1 MSTLSTLDTVPHHP
15 IMEEV
20 VDTLCTQ
27 TQNKDPQFF
36 RIITAYFFGKM
47 AASMRAKISTP
58 ISLDDIPVNVYSVA
72 LATSGFGKGYSV
84 SIMENKFLGGFAS
97 RFKKDTFP
105 LVADTN
111 LWKRAIEAAAN
122 NGTEEEEERN
132 KLEAQFK
139 RAGHVPFTFDS
150 GTPAAIK
157 QVREKLLLSEIG
169 AINLQ
174 IDEIGS
180 NLIASTDILNV
191 FLELYDQGQ
200 LKQKLIKNTAENER
214 AEDLDGKTPANAL
227 LFGTP
232 SKLMDGAQTQKA
244 FFDFLETGYGRRC
257 FFGWGEPERS
267 KVRLSAKER
276 FSRLTQQAQSKAAQK
291 LATHFTLLADPA
303 KFGWEMTMPDDVA
316 LTWLEYQNQ
325 CELLADQMSEHEDIR
340 KAEMQHRHSK
350 AVKLA
355 GAFAFVDESVEITM
369 DHLLQ
374 AIKLVE
380 ESGATFQKL
389 LNPEEPYVKLAKFLA
404 EVDDKKTVAELMTLP
419 YYKAATS
426 QMRQEMVRHAA
437 SWGYKNHVIIRKTFE
452 DGIEFYEGET
462 LKETDLNKMI
472 LSYSDHEAYN
482 YVTEPAPFDKLP
494 MLFQSQ
500 DMHWTNHRFQKGHRS
515 DENVIPGFNM
525 VTVDVDGGVSLD
537 FVHDAFKDHMFIT
550 HTTKRHTDE
559 QHRFRLVLPLVY
571 QLELSKE
578 DYGEFIDNLLL
589 WLPFDS
595 DTSTRQRSKKWLT
608 VHQAVCHVNLEGK
621 LLDPLPF
628 IPKTSR
634 NEEYHKGMQELSSLD
649 NLERWFAQRIS
660 VGDRNNQMI
669 KYALALVDSG
679 MQFAEVEQAVMSF
692 NNRINNG
699 LSESELRSSILV
711 TVAKKFAAAA

>member
-1 MSTLSTLDTVPHHP
+1 MSKLSTLDTVPYHP

-20 VDTLCTQ
+20 VNTLCTQ
-27 TQNKDPQFF
+27 TQNKDPRFF
-36 RIITAYFFGKM
+36 RMIVAYFFGKM
-47 AASMRAKISTP
+47 AASMRARITTP

-84 SIMENKFLGGFAS
+84 SIMENKFLGGFAN

-105 LVADTN
+105 LIADTN
-111 LWKRAIEAAAN
+111 MWRRAIETAAN

-132 KLEAQFK
+132 KLEAQYK
-139 RAGHVPFTFDS
+139 RAGAVPFTFDS

-157 QVREKLLLSEIG
+157 QIREKLLLSEIG

-244 FFDFLETGYGRRC
+244 FFDFLETGYARRAL
-257 FFGWGEPERS
+257 FGWGESDRS
-267 KVRLSAKER
+267 KIRLSAQER
-276 FSRLTQQAQSKAAQK
+276 FNRLTQQAKSKSAQQ

-303 KFGWEMTMPDDVA
+303 KFGWQMTMADDVA
-316 LTWLEYQNQ
+316 LTLLEYQNQ
-325 CELLADQMSEHEDIR
+325 CEHLADQMSEHEDIR

-355 GAFAFVDESVEITM
+355 GALAFVDESIEITS

-380 ESGATFQKL
+380 ESGETFQKL
-389 LNPEEPYVKLAKFLA
+389 LNPEEPYVKLARFLA
-404 EVDDKKTVAELMTLP
+404 EVPDKKTVAELMTLP

-472 LSYSDHEAYN
+472 LSYSDDFAHN

-494 MLFQSQ
+494 NLLQAK
-500 DMHWTNHRFQKGHRS
+500 DLHWANHRFQKGHRS
-515 DENVIPGFNM
+515 EEHTIPGFNM
-525 VTVDVDGGVSLD
+525 VTVDVDGGVTLD

-559 QHRFRLVLPLVY
+559 EHRFRLIFPLVY
-571 QLELSKE
+571 QLEMSKD
-578 DYGEFIDNLLL
+578 DYDEFMANLLM

-595 DTSTRQRSKKWLT
+595 DKTARQRSKKWMTTENAL
-608 VHQAVCHVNLEGK
+608 CKVNQGK

-634 NEEYHKGMQELSSLD
+634 NEEYHKGMQELGSLD

-679 MQFAEVEQAVMSF
+679 MSFLEVERAVISF
-692 NNRINNG
+692 NQRINNG

-711 TVAKKFAAAA
+711 TVAKRYSAAA